1 MAILGGKRRGSR
13 KSKKTGKGASKSRVG
28 GAKRR
33 SGSKKSKKSK
43 KSRKSRKSKMM

>member
-1 MAILGGKRRGSR
+1 MAILGGKRRSR
-13 KSKKTGKGASKSRVG
+13 KSKVGKGVSKSRVG
-28 GAKRR
+28 GAKKR